1 MARRFSHIT
10 ESHET
15 LLVLSAYKEGLWN
28 SKASNLCPDQLLQVS
43 DYLVLRI
50 SDTILEYHKG
60 IDTWSAGK
68 GHCVKLY
75 PQASPPSIGHSQGSV
90 QRFWIKY
97 SWFIGFPHQCT
108 HTCTHL
114 LRKCHVEIPPQLFL
128 PPYDHDPAR
137 YERASFSYWLVH
149 LMSTLHILYRALE
162 WKQNL

>member
-60 IDTWSAGK
+60 IDT
-68 GHCVKLY
+68 
-75 PQASPPSIGHSQGSV
+75 
-90 QRFWIKY
+90 
-97 SWFIGFPHQCT
+97 
-108 HTCTHL
+108 
-114 LRKCHVEIPPQLFL
+114 
-128 PPYDHDPAR
+128 
-137 YERASFSYWLVH
+137 
-149 LMSTLHILYRALE
+149 
-162 WKQNL
+162 